1 MGSFG
6 VGGVPS
12 RRSVQFCKFS
22 GDGRVTRAAGGRLGG
37 CGDAYGDYG
46 REGVTELARGGCQ
59 WGQRNGSGLFVQG
72 VRV

>member
-1 MGSFG
+1 MDGLRGLLEDGWVG
-6 VGGVPS
+6 VEMHT
-12 RRSVQFCKFS
+12 
-22 GDGRVTRAAGGRLGG
+22 VT
-37 CGDAYGDYG
+37 DAYGDYG